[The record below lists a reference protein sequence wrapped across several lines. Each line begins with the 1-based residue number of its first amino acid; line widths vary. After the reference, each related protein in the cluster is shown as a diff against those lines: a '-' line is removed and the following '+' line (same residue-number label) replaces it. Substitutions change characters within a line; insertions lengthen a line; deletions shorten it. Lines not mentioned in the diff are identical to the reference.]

1 MRPLTAISG
10 RSAGFGLA
18 FAALFS
24 IASAAGPAAAGD
36 HHHDNDHHHDHDNDH
51 DHDDHHG
58 HDYRHHDNG
67 FLAFGFGT
75 PGYYAPQN
83 GCYYVQSPY
92 SYQPQ
97 LYCPPAYYAP
107 GPSFVVPFGGHY

>member
-18 FAALFS
+18 FAAFFS
-24 IASAAGPAAAGD
+24 LASAAGPAAAGD

-51 DHDDHHG
+51 DHG
-58 HDYRHHDNG
+58 HDYRHHDHG
-67 FLAFGFGT
+67 FLAFRFGT
-75 PGYYAPQN
+75 PGYYAPPN

-92 SYQPQ
+92 YDQPQ

-107 GPSFVVPFGGHY
+107 GPSFVVPFGGPY